1 MDNRLS
7 NDPKILVIATLACSY
22 PGIDNAGQN
31 HLEYPTSVF
40 VIRVPDPVIFPPEFY
55 IRVFEMGYDGILI
68 ASCGTDSPYK
78 GTYEKLS
85 KRIDAVYKRM
95 HEKGIEIERLKL
107 TAVCTVCAEH
117 YVKEVREM
125 CEKLKSFKQR
135 KVAELSQ

>member
-31 HLEYPTSVF
+31 HLEYPTSIF
-40 VIRVPDPVIFPPEFY
+40 VIRVPDPVIFPAEFY
-55 IRVFEMGYDGILI
+55 MRVFEMGFDGILI

-85 KRIDAVYKRM
+85 RRIDEVYKKMR
-95 HEKGIEIERLKL
+95 EKGISIDRLKL
-107 TAVCTVCAEH
+107 TAICTVCAEH

-125 CEKLKSFKQR
+125 YQKLKDLKER
-135 KVAELSQ
+135 RMTTVSQ